1 MEENQE
7 QKQPEQNEEQKQ
19 PEQKA
24 TSVEELIKSF
34 DEKLNKMQEENNKKL
49 AEKDE
54 IIKQLILN
62 KNNGDEELTEDE
74 QSIQKITKNINKR
87 R

>member
-1 MEENQE
+1 MEENKE
-7 QKQPEQNEEQKQ
+7 TTPVETKTEPEATKTE
-19 PEQKA
+19 

-54 IIKQLILN
+54 IIKQLILQKN
-62 KNNGDEELTEDE
+62 KGENEELTEDE
-74 QSIQKITKNINKR
+74 QSIQKITQNINKR